1 MKPFITR
8 IDIKTLLFL
17 NCNFKRTEYNKS
29 GTVHTILLV
38 VPDGQKLAVLIVIII
53 SREQK

>member
-17 NCNFKRTEYNKS
+17 NCNFKRTEYNNKS
-29 GTVHTILLV
+29 GTVHTIL
-38 VPDGQKLAVLIVIII
+38 VLTD
-53 SREQK
+53 RNWQF

>member
-17 NCNFKRTEYNKS
+17 NCNFKRTEYNNKS
-29 GTVHTILLV
+29 GTVHRIL
-38 VPDGQKLAVLIVIII
+38 VPDGQKLVVLIVIM
-53 SREQK
+53 R